1 MNANINENVV
11 LYDWLSFTTKQHTP
25 EEVIEALGLSH
36 CPWTE
41 TKGARG

>member
-36 CPWTE
+36 
-41 TKGARG
+41 